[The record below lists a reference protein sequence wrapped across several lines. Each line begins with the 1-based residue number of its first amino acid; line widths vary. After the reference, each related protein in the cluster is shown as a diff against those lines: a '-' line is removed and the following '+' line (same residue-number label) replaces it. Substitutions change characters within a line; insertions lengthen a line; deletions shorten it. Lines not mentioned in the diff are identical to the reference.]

1 MVFCKTSLATNH
13 PPTLEAI
20 DGGGGS
26 PSTLS
31 FWSFMGPWLMQWGLT
46 FMETQEVDKTV
57 APCVC
62 KVGRQ
67 SCDIEA
73 LGNLASL
80 DVCPIPYNY
89 RWLPQWVRS
98 PWSQVQGQRIRRL
111 IKKIDP
117 VLS

>member
-46 FMETQEVDKTV
+46 CMETQEVDKTV

-73 LGNLASL
+73 GTRGASPRQLG
-80 DVCPIPYNY
+80 I
-89 RWLPQWVRS
+89 
-98 PWSQVQGQRIRRL
+98 IRC
-111 IKKIDP
+111 
-117 VLS
+117 LSHPL